1 MQVRQA
7 QVKNS
12 GQTIVNPVSEEI
24 PGGQRV
30 KEEECKRSHRNGM
43 SSCLERPNLY
53 M

>member
-12 GQTIVNPVSEEI
+12 GQTIVNPVSGEI

-30 KEEECKRSHRNGM
+30 KEEECKLSHRNGM